1 MPGTV
6 HLHRVLT
13 AKPERVYRA
22 FLEPDAMMQW
32 LPPNGFTASIESYD
46 ARPGGR
52 FRMSFRNFGSGTTH
66 SFGGEFL
73 ELVPHSASATRMN
86 STTPIFRAGWK

>member
-22 FLEPDAMMQW
+22 FLEPDAMAQW
-32 LPPNGFTASIESYD
+32 LPPYGFTASIESYD

-52 FRMSFRNFGSGTTH
+52 FRMSFRNFGTGTTH
-66 SFGGEFL
+66 HFGGEFL
-73 ELVPHSASATRMN
+73 ELVPHSLIRYTDEFDDP
-86 STTPIFRAGWK
+86 TFRAKWK